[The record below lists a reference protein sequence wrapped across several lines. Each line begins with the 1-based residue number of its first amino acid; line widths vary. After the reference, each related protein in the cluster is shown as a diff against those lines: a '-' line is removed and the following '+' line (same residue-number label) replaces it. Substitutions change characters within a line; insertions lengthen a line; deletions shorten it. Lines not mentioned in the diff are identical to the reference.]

1 MSDLVKRSDATDD
14 SPTPTRR
21 RRLLAGPA
29 ALLGAAIVVF
39 TMLVLTSP
47 QARGQQALVS
57 TNPQDIANGQTL
69 FDEHCEACH
78 GYEGKGGVVSG
89 APALVN
95 VGAAA
100 ADFYLSTGRMPLNAP
115 NNEPQ
120 ANRSPFT
127 EPEIRDLVAYVNAL
141 PVITGSSTYGP
152 TIPNV
157 LPLCTKQTGLVTPA
171 DCVSLSQGSQLYAVN
186 CAACHQA
193 AGSGGVL
200 SKGNIIPS
208 LHGATL
214 TQAAEAPLIGPKPM
228 PFFNEL
234 TNKQISAL
242 AHYVVYLKHP
252 ADPGGFGI
260 SHFGP
265 VAEGFIGVV
274 VGFGVLWFAVRM
286 MGARR

>member
-1 MSDLVKRSDATDD
+1 VSD
-14 SPTPTRR
+14 SPTPPRKL
-21 RRLLAGPA
+21 RLLAGPA
-29 ALLGAAIVVF
+29 ALLGAAVVVF
-39 TMLVLTSP
+39 AMLTLASP
-47 QARGQQALVS
+47 QARGQESLVS

-69 FDEHCEACH
+69 FDEHCQACH
-78 GYEGKGGVVSG
+78 GFEGRGGVVSG
-89 APALVN
+89 APALVS

-120 ANRSPFT
+120 QNRSPFT
-127 EPEIRDLVAYVNAL
+127 ESEIRDLVAYVNAL
-141 PVITGSSTYGP
+141 PVITGTYTYGP
-152 TIPNV
+152 TIPKV
-157 LPLCTKQTGLVTPA
+157 LPLCKDQTSPTTTA
-171 DCVSLSQGSQLYAVN
+171 SDCVTLSEGSELYAVN

-208 LHGATL
+208 LHSATL
-214 TQAAEAPLIGPKPM
+214 EQAAEAPLIGPKPM
-228 PFFNEL
+228 PFFSEL
-234 TNKQISAL
+234 SNKQISAL
-242 AHYVVYLKHP
+242 AHYVEYLRHP
-252 ADPGGFGI
+252 DDPGGFGL

-265 VAEGFIGVV
+265 VAEGFIGVL